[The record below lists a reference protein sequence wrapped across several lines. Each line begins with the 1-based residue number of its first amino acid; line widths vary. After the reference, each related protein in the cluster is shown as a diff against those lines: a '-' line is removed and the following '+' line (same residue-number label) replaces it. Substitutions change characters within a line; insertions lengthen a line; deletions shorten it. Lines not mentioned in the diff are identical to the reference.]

1 MKVAG
6 KVYLLAFS
14 KFNIPAFLRA
24 IASCELAVLFLY
36 SSRKN
41 FKGTTV
47 LAHRLKQARLRA
59 GLSQE
64 KLGKLAG
71 IDPMSASA
79 RMNQYERGKHSP
91 DYQLMCKVAEILK
104 MPVSWFYT
112 ADDDEA
118 RLQEIFHHLSPAAR
132 RPLLTQ
138 AENLF
143 VEHSSDTDTGSTGT
157 PAVNIPAAS

>member
-1 MKVAG
+1 M
-6 KVYLLAFS
+6 
-14 KFNIPAFLRA
+14 
-24 IASCELAVLFLY
+24 
-36 SSRKN
+36 
-41 FKGTTV
+41 

-71 IDPMSASA
+71 IDPISASA

-91 DYQLMCKVAEILK
+91 DYQLMCQVADILK

-112 ADDDEA
+112 ANEDEA
-118 RLQEIFHHLSPAAR
+118 RLQEIFYHLQASIR
-132 RPLLTQ
+132 QPLLTQ

-143 VEHSSDTDTGSTGT
+143 IAHPIDTKGSSDK
-157 PAVNIPAAS
+157 ASDDLPPQG

>member
-1 MKVAG
+1 
-6 KVYLLAFS
+6 
-14 KFNIPAFLRA
+14 
-24 IASCELAVLFLY
+24 
-36 SSRKN
+36 
-41 FKGTTV
+41 V

-91 DYQLMCKVAEILK
+91 DYQLMCRVAEILK

-112 ADDDEA
+112 ADEEEA
-118 RLQEIFHHLSPAAR
+118 RLQEIFYHLSPAIR
-132 RPLLTQ
+132 QPLLVE

-143 VEHSSDTDTGSTGT
+143 TANPTS
-157 PAVNIPAAS
+157 ARAASSAPAPASSPAEGQV

>member
-1 MKVAG
+1 M
-6 KVYLLAFS
+6 
-14 KFNIPAFLRA
+14 
-24 IASCELAVLFLY
+24 
-36 SSRKN
+36 
-41 FKGTTV
+41 

-91 DYQLMCKVAEILK
+91 DFKLMCKVAEILN

-112 ADDDEA
+112 EDED
-118 RLQEIFHHLSPAAR
+118 AAR
-132 RPLLTQ
+132 IQEVFFTLNPHDRKSLLDQ
-138 AENLF
+138 AERQATSL
-143 VEHSSDTDTGSTGT
+143 ETGVTQ
-157 PAVNIPAAS
+157 VASHQAPVVSA

>member
-1 MKVAG
+1 M
-6 KVYLLAFS
+6 
-14 KFNIPAFLRA
+14 
-24 IASCELAVLFLY
+24 
-36 SSRKN
+36 
-41 FKGTTV
+41 

-91 DYQLMCKVAEILK
+91 DYLLMCRVAEILK

-112 ADDDEA
+112 EDEEHA
-118 RLQEIFHHLSPAAR
+118 RLQEIFY
-132 RPLLTQ
+132 LLHPSERSALLNQ
-138 AENLF
+138 AESALAL
-143 VEHSSDTDTGSTGT
+143 STPRSGET
-157 PAVNIPAAS
+157 TSQTN

>member
-1 MKVAG
+1 M
-6 KVYLLAFS
+6 
-14 KFNIPAFLRA
+14 
-24 IASCELAVLFLY
+24 
-36 SSRKN
+36 
-41 FKGTTV
+41 

-91 DYQLMCKVAEILK
+91 DYALMCRVADILQT
-104 MPVSWFYT
+104 PVSWFYT
-112 ADDDEA
+112 EDEELA
-118 RLQEIFHHLSPAAR
+118 RLQEIFHHLSPMVR
-132 RPLLTQ
+132 GPLLTQ

-143 VEHSSDTDTGSTGT
+143 VANPKGSNNAQTETSVT
-157 PAVNIPAAS
+157 PSAAE

>member
-1 MKVAG
+1 M
-6 KVYLLAFS
+6 
-14 KFNIPAFLRA
+14 
-24 IASCELAVLFLY
+24 
-36 SSRKN
+36 
-41 FKGTTV
+41 

-91 DYQLMCKVAEILK
+91 DYQLMCRVAEILK

-112 ADDDEA
+112 EDEEHA
-118 RLQEIFHHLSPAAR
+118 RLQEIYYLLGPAER
-132 RPLLTQ
+132 KQLLNQ
-138 AENLF
+138 AEQTLA
-143 VEHSSDTDTGSTGT
+143 SSATTADD
-157 PAVNIPAAS
+157 PASPTV

>member
-1 MKVAG
+1 M
-6 KVYLLAFS
+6 
-14 KFNIPAFLRA
+14 
-24 IASCELAVLFLY
+24 
-36 SSRKN
+36 
-41 FKGTTV
+41 

-91 DYQLMCKVAEILK
+91 DYQLMCHVAKILN

-112 ADDDEA
+112 ENEELA
-118 RLQEIFHHLSPAAR
+118 RLQEIVFHLDDNIR
-132 RPLLTQ
+132 RPLLVQ
-138 AENLF
+138 AESLF
-143 VEHSSDTDTGSTGT
+143 ATN
-157 PAVNIPAAS
+157 PPAAKAPPAEPTN

>member
-1 MKVAG
+1 MPSQIEPIV
-6 KVYLLAFS
+6 VRS
-14 KFNIPAFLRA
+14 
-24 IASCELAVLFLY
+24 SVL
-36 SSRKN
+36 
-41 FKGTTV
+41 KGTIV

-91 DYQLMCKVAEILK
+91 DYQLMCRVAEILN

-112 ADDDEA
+112 EDEELA
-118 RLQEIFHHLSPAAR
+118 RLQEITFHLDANVR
-132 RPLLTQ
+132 RPLLVQ
-138 AENLF
+138 AESLF
-143 VEHSSDTDTGSTGT
+143 AANPPVAKPVAAEHTK
-157 PAVNIPAAS
+157 

>member
-1 MKVAG
+1 M
-6 KVYLLAFS
+6 
-14 KFNIPAFLRA
+14 
-24 IASCELAVLFLY
+24 
-36 SSRKN
+36 
-41 FKGTTV
+41 

-91 DYQLMCKVAEILK
+91 DYQLMCRVAEILN

-112 ADDDEA
+112 EDEELA
-118 RLQEIFHHLSPAAR
+118 RLHLDANVR
-132 RPLLTQ
+132 RPLFVQ
-138 AENLF
+138 AESLF
-143 VEHSSDTDTGSTGT
+143 AANPPVAK
-157 PAVNIPAAS
+157 AVAAEPTK

>member
-1 MKVAG
+1 M
-6 KVYLLAFS
+6 
-14 KFNIPAFLRA
+14 
-24 IASCELAVLFLY
+24 
-36 SSRKN
+36 
-41 FKGTTV
+41 

-91 DYQLMCKVAEILK
+91 DYQLMCRVAEILK

-112 ADDDEA
+112 DDEDHA
-118 RLQEIFHHLSPAAR
+118 RLQEIYYLLSPVAR
-132 RPLLTQ
+132 QALMAQ
-138 AENLF
+138 AEIVL
-143 VEHSSDTDTGSTGT
+143 STN
-157 PAVNIPAAS
+157 PPSASESAPAAASN

>member
-1 MKVAG
+1 M
-6 KVYLLAFS
+6 
-14 KFNIPAFLRA
+14 
-24 IASCELAVLFLY
+24 
-36 SSRKN
+36 
-41 FKGTTV
+41 

-91 DYQLMCKVAEILK
+91 DYQLMCRVAEILK

-112 ADDDEA
+112 EDEEHA
-118 RLQEIFHHLSPAAR
+118 RLQEIFYLLGPAER
-132 RPLLTQ
+132 KQLLVQ
-138 AENLF
+138 AE
-143 VEHSSDTDTGSTGT
+143 HSLASNT
-157 PAVNIPAAS
+157 PSADDSASPSA

>member
-1 MKVAG
+1 MPSQIEPIV
-6 KVYLLAFS
+6 VRSL
-14 KFNIPAFLRA
+14 
-24 IASCELAVLFLY
+24 VL
-36 SSRKN
+36 
-41 FKGTTV
+41 KGTIV

-91 DYQLMCKVAEILK
+91 DYQLMCRVAEILN

-112 ADDDEA
+112 EDEELA
-118 RLQEIFHHLSPAAR
+118 RLQEITFHLDANVR
-132 RPLLTQ
+132 RPLLVQ
-138 AENLF
+138 AESLF
-143 VEHSSDTDTGSTGT
+143 
-157 PAVNIPAAS
+157 AANPPVAKPLAAEPTK

>member
-1 MKVAG
+1 M
-6 KVYLLAFS
+6 
-14 KFNIPAFLRA
+14 
-24 IASCELAVLFLY
+24 
-36 SSRKN
+36 
-41 FKGTTV
+41 

-91 DYQLMCKVAEILK
+91 DYELMCRVAEILK

-112 ADDDEA
+112 EDEDLA
-118 RLQEIFHHLSPAAR
+118 RLQEIFYHLSPLVR
-132 RPLLTQ
+132 RPFLTQ
-138 AENLF
+138 AESLF
-143 VEHSSDTDTGSTGT
+143 VAHPHGTNEEQTGAAESSPPS
-157 PAVNIPAAS
+157 N

>member
-1 MKVAG
+1 MSSQIEPIV
-6 KVYLLAFS
+6 VRSL
-14 KFNIPAFLRA
+14 
-24 IASCELAVLFLY
+24 VL
-36 SSRKN
+36 
-41 FKGTTV
+41 KGTIV

-91 DYQLMCKVAEILK
+91 DYQLMCRVAEILN

-112 ADDDEA
+112 EDEELA
-118 RLQEIFHHLSPAAR
+118 RLQEITFHLDANVR
-132 RPLLTQ
+132 RPLLVQ
-138 AENLF
+138 AESLF
-143 VEHSSDTDTGSTGT
+143 
-157 PAVNIPAAS
+157 AANPPVAKPVAAEPTK

>member
-1 MKVAG
+1 MPSQIEPIV
-6 KVYLLAFS
+6 VRSL
-14 KFNIPAFLRA
+14 
-24 IASCELAVLFLY
+24 VL
-36 SSRKN
+36 
-41 FKGTTV
+41 KGTIV

-91 DYQLMCKVAEILK
+91 DYQLMCRVAEILI

-112 ADDDEA
+112 EDEEMA
-118 RLQEIFHHLSPAAR
+118 RLQEIAFHLDANVR
-132 RPLLTQ
+132 RPLLVQ
-138 AENLF
+138 AEALF
-143 VEHSSDTDTGSTGT
+143 AANPSIAKLPSTEPT
-157 PAVNIPAAS
+157 Q

>member
-1 MKVAG
+1 MSSQIEPIV
-6 KVYLLAFS
+6 VRSL
-14 KFNIPAFLRA
+14 
-24 IASCELAVLFLY
+24 VL
-36 SSRKN
+36 
-41 FKGTTV
+41 KGTIV

-91 DYQLMCKVAEILK
+91 DYQLMCSVAEILN

-112 ADDDEA
+112 EDEEMA
-118 RLQEIFHHLSPAAR
+118 RLQEIAFHLDVNVR
-132 RPLLTQ
+132 WPLLVQ
-138 AENLF
+138 AESLF
-143 VEHSSDTDTGSTGT
+143 AANPPVAKSP
-157 PAVNIPAAS
+157 PAEPPH

>member
-1 MKVAG
+1 MNVAG

-14 KFNIPAFLRA
+14 KFNILALA
-24 IASCELAVLFLY
+24 SGIASCRPTNLFLY
-36 SSRKN
+36 SSSKN

-118 RLQEIFHHLSPAAR
+118 RLQEIFHHLRPAIR

-143 VEHSSDTDTGSTGT
+143 VEHPPGTDTEATGVSGT
-157 PAVNIPAAS
+157 NPPAAS

>member
-1 MKVAG
+1 MPSQTEPIV
-6 KVYLLAFS
+6 VRS
-14 KFNIPAFLRA
+14 
-24 IASCELAVLFLY
+24 SVL
-36 SSRKN
+36 
-41 FKGTTV
+41 KGTIV

-91 DYQLMCKVAEILK
+91 DYQLMCRVAEILN

-112 ADDDEA
+112 EDEELA
-118 RLQEIFHHLSPAAR
+118 RLQEIVFHLDGNVR
-132 RPLLTQ
+132 RPLLVQ
-138 AENLF
+138 AESLF
-143 VEHSSDTDTGSTGT
+143 SANPPVAKAIATDPTT
-157 PAVNIPAAS
+157 

>member
-1 MKVAG
+1 M
-6 KVYLLAFS
+6 
-14 KFNIPAFLRA
+14 
-24 IASCELAVLFLY
+24 
-36 SSRKN
+36 
-41 FKGTTV
+41 
-47 LAHRLKQARLRA
+47 LAHHLKQARLRA

-91 DYQLMCKVAEILK
+91 DYPLMCRVAEILK

-112 ADDDEA
+112 ADEEEA
-118 RLQEIFHHLSPAAR
+118 RLQEIFYHLQPSIR
-132 RPLLTQ
+132 QPLLTQ

-143 VEHSSDTDTGSTGT
+143 VAYPH
-157 PAVNIPAAS
+157 AAQLEDKATAEVDSAPRD

>member
-1 MKVAG
+1 M
-6 KVYLLAFS
+6 
-14 KFNIPAFLRA
+14 
-24 IASCELAVLFLY
+24 
-36 SSRKN
+36 
-41 FKGTTV
+41 

-91 DYQLMCKVAEILK
+91 DYQLMCRVAEILQ

-112 ADDDEA
+112 EDEEHA
-118 RLQEIFHHLSPAAR
+118 RLQEIYHLLQPAAR
-132 RPLLTQ
+132 QSLIAQ
-138 AENLF
+138 AEALL
-143 VEHSSDTDTGSTGT
+143 SSTPPAPVGDT
-157 PAVNIPAAS
+157 PAVSSN

>member
-1 MKVAG
+1 M
-6 KVYLLAFS
+6 
-14 KFNIPAFLRA
+14 
-24 IASCELAVLFLY
+24 
-36 SSRKN
+36 
-41 FKGTTV
+41 

-91 DYQLMCKVAEILK
+91 DYELMCRVADILK

-112 ADDDEA
+112 EDDDLA
-118 RLQEIFHHLSPAAR
+118 RLQEIFYHLSPVVR
-132 RPLLTQ
+132 RPLLSQ
-138 AENLF
+138 AETLF
-143 VEHSSDTDTGSTGT
+143 VAHPPGTNKEPSDTAENSS
-157 PAVNIPAAS
+157 PSN